1 MSSQGSASLSF
12 QPYPLKRRS
21 DLHLARKL
29 WHCLGVLFIVGVYT
43 SVSADTGLRLM
54 AVVSFICVMIDISRQ
69 QWPKMNFWTLKI
81 FGSVMREHERDSI
94 AGTTYLLLGTF
105 LIIWFFPRPIVTL
118 SLIFLAV
125 ADPLA
130 SYVGILYGR
139 DKLIGS
145 KSLQGT
151 LAAFAACTIV
161 ALGYLWYSG
170 LMTER
175 LLMVSLLAGISGA
188 LAELLPIGRLDD
200 NFTFPIVSALCLW
213 GIFTVFGGLI

>member
-1 MSSQGSASLSF
+1 MSF

-29 WHCLGVLFIVGVYT
+29 WHCLGVLFIVGVYSSIST
-43 SVSADTGLRLM
+43 DLGLRIM
-54 AVVSFICVMIDISRQ
+54 AVVTFFSVMLDITRH
-69 QWPKMNFWTLKI
+69 QWPKLNYWVLRV
-81 FGSVMREHERDSI
+81 FGVVMREHERESM

-105 LIIWFFPRPIVTL
+105 IIIWFFPRPIVTL

-130 SYVGILYGR
+130 SYVGIRYGK

-151 LAAFAACTIV
+151 LAAFIACTAV
-161 ALGYLWYSG
+161 ALGYLWFSG

-175 LLMVSLLAGISGA
+175 LLIVSLLAGVTGA

-200 NFTFPIVSALCLW
+200 NFTFPIASAACLW
-213 GIFTVFGGLI
+213 GIFTVFGGLT

>member
-1 MSSQGSASLSF
+1 MS
-12 QPYPLKRRS
+12 
-21 DLHLARKL
+21 
-29 WHCLGVLFIVGVYT
+29 GVYW
-43 SVSADTGLRLM
+43 SVSQDFGLRLM
-54 AVVSFICVMIDISRQ
+54 AVVALACVFVDVARHQSPRL
-69 QWPKMNFWTLKI
+69 NRLTLKI
-81 FGSVMREHERDSI
+81 FGIVMREHEREGL
-94 AGTTYLLLGTF
+94 AGTTYLMVGTF

-130 SYVGILYGR
+130 SYFGICYGK

-151 LAAFAACTIV
+151 LAAFVICTLV
-161 ALGYLWYSG
+161 SLGYLWYSG

-175 LLMVSLLAGISGA
+175 LLMVSLLSGIVGA
-188 LAELLPIGRLDD
+188 LAELIPIGKLDD
-200 NFTFPIVSALCLW
+200 NFTFPVVSALGLW